1 MGNDRNMGETKHARR
16 IDLDWRHNV
25 HVIEF
30 APLEPSYVSVESF
43 NIPNNSITVIKLA
56 DKYLLVV
63 SNDDGDFI
71 ETFESFEE
79 LNNYL
84 KRHFEIE
91 LNTPSQGW

>member
-1 MGNDRNMGETKHARR
+1 MDNDRDMGEIKHARK
-16 IDLDWRHNV
+16 IDLDWRHNA

-63 SNDDGDFI
+63 SNDDGDLV
-71 ETFESFEE
+71 ETFEDFEE
-79 LNNYL
+79 LNSYL
-84 KRHFEIE
+84 R
-91 LNTPSQGW
+91 